1 MDHSR
6 GRKHI
11 AATLPIPVVSIGIPV
26 NREAVYSVDSDFEGM
41 ARNMLDKAYALG
53 HRHILLTGSVAP
65 AFVDGSNFIVR
76 IAESIRDYCEELGIE
91 LTVGFTARDT
101 MADIRLML
109 DEAFAADP
117 KISLAI
123 VESSASTASPLTMGL
138 TERGLRVPEDVSLM
152 VCAAAGNPSMAG
164 RLRPDEMPMN
174 PNATCRRAVE
184 VMVEVLSGKPYPK
197 GSVEFTPVE
206 YRAHGT
212 LVPYKK

>member
-53 HRHILLTGSVAP
+53 HRHILLTGSV
-65 AFVDGSNFIVR
+65 
-76 IAESIRDYCEELGIE
+76 
-91 LTVGFTARDT
+91 
-101 MADIRLML
+101 
-109 DEAFAADP
+109 
-117 KISLAI
+117 
-123 VESSASTASPLTMGL
+123 
-138 TERGLRVPEDVSLM
+138 
-152 VCAAAGNPSMAG
+152 
-164 RLRPDEMPMN
+164 
-174 PNATCRRAVE
+174 
-184 VMVEVLSGKPYPK
+184 
-197 GSVEFTPVE
+197 EFTPVE